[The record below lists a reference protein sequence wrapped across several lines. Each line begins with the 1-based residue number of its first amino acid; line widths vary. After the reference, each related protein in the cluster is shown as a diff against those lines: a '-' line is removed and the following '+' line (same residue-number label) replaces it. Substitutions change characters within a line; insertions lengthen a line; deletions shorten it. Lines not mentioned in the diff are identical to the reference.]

1 MELKERLLVQK
12 SDLMP
17 PRQRGRLRI
26 KPLPQDKDRDIKE
39 NDDECFK
46 VQKYG
51 L

>member
-1 MELKERLLVQK
+1 MQK

-17 PRQRGRLRI
+17 PRQRGRLRT
-26 KPLPQDKDRDIKE
+26 KPLPQDNDRDIKE

-46 VQKYG
+46 VQEYG